1 MRSTTWSRLV
11 CFDGLGP
18 GEVTSR
24 GAKVVGVSQRR
35 TRLAAR
41 FQTSL
46 YLRHDPARLVALLA
60 PPRPSATDL
69 APVATVAADAAT
81 VRAAF
86 EAALAALT

>member
-1 MRSTTWSRLV
+1 MV

-46 YLRHDPARLVALLA
+46 YLRHDPVRLVALLA
-60 PPRPSATDL
+60 APRPLATDL

-86 EAALAALT
+86 EHALALRT